1 MPWPHMRLLTAL
13 SLRLACGSAS
23 VKLRQNRSSRHW
35 SFSTSDWRSVAHRGR
50 IDLRTGLS
58 DSVADVLR
66 DFSSLSV
73 SCPSQ
78 YTMVKQAESTTDLLN
93 RPSDAVVRR
102 HMVLTGI
109 LQGIGCRPEVY
120 RLAVKLGLAGWVVNT
135 TSGVRIEIEGTA
147 EQCRAFERDLREA
160 IPFPGQIYTTSVR
173 EVPPLGETTFRIA
186 ASHEEERLITPI
198 PPDMAVCRECV
209 QELFDPANHRYLYPF
224 ITCTLCGPRFTVVRS
239 FPYDR
244 ERTSMADFTMCQ
256 VCRREYEDPLDRRFH
271 SQTNSCPECGPS
283 LTLTDVHGD
292 QLDGDPIVETARMLA
307 EGRVVAVKGIG
318 GFHLACDALSEEAVQ
333 ILRERKGREEKPFA
347 VMMPDLTAVKRYCK
361 VSPLEEELLS
371 SPVSPIL
378 LLSTRGDQV
387 AANVAPFIGTLG
399 VMLPYSPVHHLLFRH
414 PGTPPEKLPKV
425 LVMTS
430 GNRAE
435 EPIARG
441 NREAIER
448 LGDLA
453 DAFLLH
459 NREIELRADDSIFRM
474 IRGRPT
480 VFRRSRGIVPG
491 DFRIDAVYS
500 SAQTDL
506 GPSEQTG
513 GGIGS
518 SQPED
523 APVVLAA
530 GGDLKNVPAVIKGDR
545 AVPGPHIG
553 DLASP
558 VAQDY
563 FKQSVS
569 VLTGYLETN
578 PNVIAV
584 DPHPEY
590 FSNSL
595 AREIQVKV
603 VEVFHHHAHA
613 VSLLFEHG
621 LRGPALFA
629 VFDGTGY
636 GTDGTIWGGEF
647 LVADLESFTRE
658 AHIGLYELPGGEA
671 AIREPV
677 RILAALLAVDGAIPE
692 EFHTLMGPYI
702 NHVKVWLEAVRK
714 GINAPVTSSAG
725 RLFDAAAAAIGF
737 TRRVTFEGEAAMW
750 LEGVA
755 DPAETGEYEIH
766 TSGDEPIVVEPSALI
781 VQVARDMLQKSTR
794 ATVAARFHN
803 SMARIVACV
812 VSKLALKTGI
822 DNVGLTGG
830 CFQNKLLTEK
840 AASLLEEQ
848 GFRVLLHETVPP
860 NDGGIALGQAICA
873 RARL

>member
-1 MPWPHMRLLTAL
+1 
-13 SLRLACGSAS
+13 
-23 VKLRQNRSSRHW
+23 
-35 SFSTSDWRSVAHRGR
+35 
-50 IDLRTGLS
+50 
-58 DSVADVLR
+58 
-66 DFSSLSV
+66 
-73 SCPSQ
+73 
-78 YTMVKQAESTTDLLN
+78 
-93 RPSDAVVRR
+93 
-102 HMVLTGI
+102 
-109 LQGIGCRPEVY
+109 
-120 RLAVKLGLAGWVVNT
+120 
-135 TSGVRIEIEGTA
+135 
-147 EQCRAFERDLREA
+147 
-160 IPFPGQIYTTSVR
+160 
-173 EVPPLGETTFRIA
+173 
-186 ASHEEERLITPI
+186 
-198 PPDMAVCRECV
+198 
-209 QELFDPANHRYLYPF
+209 
-224 ITCTLCGPRFTVVRS
+224 
-239 FPYDR
+239 
-244 ERTSMADFTMCQ
+244 
-256 VCRREYEDPLDRRFH
+256 
-271 SQTNSCPECGPS
+271 
-283 LTLTDVHGD
+283 VHGD
-292 QLDGDPIVETARMLA
+292 QLDGDPIVETARILA

-347 VMMPDLTAVKRYCK
+347 VMMPDLTTVKRYCE
-361 VSPLEEELLS
+361 VSPLEKELLS
-371 SPVSPIL
+371 SPVSPIV
-378 LLSTRGDQV
+378 LLSTHGERV
-387 AANVAPFIGTLG
+387 ATNVAPFIGTLG

-414 PGTPPEKLPKV
+414 PGIPPEKRPRV

-459 NREIELRADDSIFRM
+459 NREIELRADDSIFRV

-491 DFRIDAVYS
+491 DFRVEAVYS
-500 SAQTDL
+500 SAQSDFGL
-506 GPSEQTG
+506 SEQTEDGTGSLQLEG
-513 GGIGS
+513 G
-518 SQPED
+518 
-523 APVVLAA
+523 PVVLAA
-530 GGDLKNVPAVIKGDR
+530 GGDLKNVPAIIKGDR

-569 VLTGYLETN
+569 VLTWYLEAN
-578 PNVIAV
+578 PDIIAV

-595 AREIQVKV
+595 AREIKVKV

-621 LRGPALFA
+621 LRGPAIFA

-636 GTDGTIWGGEF
+636 GKDGTIWGGEF
-647 LVADLESFTRE
+647 LVADCESFTRE
-658 AHIGLYELPGGEA
+658 AHLGLYNLPGGEA
-671 AIREPV
+671 AIREPM
-677 RILAALLAVDGAIPE
+677 RILAALLAVDGALPE
-692 EFHTLMGPYI
+692 EFHPLMGPYLDR
-702 NHVKVWLEAVRK
+702 VKVWLEAVRK
-714 GINAPVTSSAG
+714 GINSPVTSSAG
-725 RLFDAAAAAIGF
+725 RLFDATAAAIGF
-737 TRRVTFEGEAAMW
+737 SRRVTFEGEAAMW

-766 TSGDEPIVVEPSALI
+766 TSGDKPIAVDPSALI
-781 VQVARDMLQKSTR
+781 VSVARDMLHNSTR
-794 ATVAARFHN
+794 AIVAARFHN
-803 SMARIVACV
+803 SMARMIACV

-822 DNVGLTGG
+822 DTIGLTGG

-840 AASLLEEQ
+840 AASLLEEK
-848 GFRVLLHETVPP
+848 GFRVLLHEAVPP